1 MQELSRIVGEKKWSE
16 ILMRNFLFRG
26 EKTTDGGW
34 VCGGLVWDGDDAYIV
49 RISDKGIPPGHIVPV
64 VEMEAW
70 QVKPETVG
78 QFTGFC
84 DRQGIQIYE
93 WDIVDVCYHG
103 NDTDVPCTG
112 YVYWDNDW
120 LISFGESL
128 EECERFDDVEYLTD
142 FDNSFKVIG
151 NIHDNPELMEKK

>member
-1 MQELSRIVGEKKWSE
+1 MEELSLTEY
-16 ILMRNFLFRG
+16 LMKNFLFRG
-26 EKTTDGGW
+26 KKTTDGGW
-34 VCGGLVWDGDDAYIV
+34 VCGGLVWDGNDAFIV
-49 RISDKGIPPGHIVPV
+49 KISDKGIPTGHIVPV
-64 VEMEAW
+64 AEMKAW

-93 WDIVDVCYHG
+93 GDIVDVCYHG

-112 YVYWDNDW
+112 FVYRGDDDW

-128 EECERFDDVEYLTD
+128 EECERFDDADYLTNWGD
-142 FDNSFKVIG
+142 TLRIMG
-151 NIHDNPELMEKK
+151 NIFDSPELLKTAES

>member
-1 MQELSRIVGEKKWSE
+1 MQELSRTVGEKKWSE
-16 ILMRNFLFRG
+16 ILMRNYLFRG
-26 EKTTDGGW
+26 KKTTDGGW
-34 VCGGLVWDGDDAYIV
+34 VCGGLLLDGDVACIV
-49 RISDKGIPPGHIVPV
+49 KISVKGIPNGHIVPA

-78 QFTGFC
+78 RFTGVR
-84 DRQGIQIYE
+84 DRQGVDVYE
-93 WDIVDVCYHG
+93 GDIVDAGFTC

-128 EECERFDDVEYLTD
+128 EECESFDDVEYLTD

>member
-1 MQELSRIVGEKKWSE
+1 M
-16 ILMRNFLFRG
+16 
-26 EKTTDGGW
+26 
-34 VCGGLVWDGDDAYIV
+34 WDGDDAYIV

-93 WDIVDVCYHG
+93 GDIVDVCYHG

-112 YVYWDNDW
+112 FVYRGDDDW
-120 LISFGESL
+120 LISFGKSL

-142 FDNSFKVIG
+142 FDNRFKVMG
-151 NIHDNPELMEKK
+151 NIFDEPELLENGGKLKA